1 MWLKRTTL
9 LQWRSL
15 VLVVLIP
22 LQAVLQM
29 TCGAGVPLYI
39 PELARP
45 TS

>member
-9 LQWRSL
+9 LEWRSL
-15 VLVVLIP
+15 VLIP

-29 TCGAGVPLYI
+29 TCGAVVPLYI